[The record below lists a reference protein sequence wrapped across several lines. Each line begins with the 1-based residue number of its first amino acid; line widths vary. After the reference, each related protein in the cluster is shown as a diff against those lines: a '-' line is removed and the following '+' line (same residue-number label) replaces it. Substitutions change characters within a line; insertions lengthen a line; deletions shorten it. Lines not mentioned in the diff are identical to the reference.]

1 MVQIHII
8 NARADTFLHVDIIY
22 RHSHVGAETCHFH
35 LTRCFM
41 IAENVPLQL
50 VHARLTV

>member
-8 NARADTFLHVDIIY
+8 NARADTCIHVDIIY
-22 RHSHVGAETCHFH
+22 SHSHVGTETCHFR
-35 LTRCFM
+35 LKRCFM

-50 VHARLTV
+50 VHVLLTV

>member
-22 RHSHVGAETCHFH
+22 SHSHVGAETCPFC

-50 VHARLTV
+50 VHVLPTV